1 MLYSSDYGFS
11 DRLSQTLARG
21 VTKAG
26 VATEMV
32 DLLSADPQEVRC
44 VSGGEGQ
51 QRRRACC
58 IGQWCHQGRRA
69 LKLMWPLGWWT
80 CCQRTPRRY
89 AVTCCLPDIS
99 GRGGSKEGVPAA
111 LASNAAQR
119 WCGR

>member
-44 VSGGEGQ
+44 VSLRVCGREGQ
-51 QRRRACC
+51 QGRRAYC

-69 LKLMWPLGWWT
+69 
-80 CCQRTPRRY
+80 R
-89 AVTCCLPDIS
+89 
-99 GRGGSKEGVPAA
+99 
-111 LASNAAQR
+111 
-119 WCGR
+119 